1 LGSSVFSW
9 PNPDVPPERP
19 PGASGEKVLPWFF
32 FNLELGKDVFMN
44 ALKWKELLSRLKS
57 GTAVP
62 GTRGDTDWTRHVCE
76 ISVPG
81 QIVSLTEDDWN
92 YWLEVLPPRW
102 MSGSH
107 FCFAEGE
114 EPFRL
119 FWTTKEGQFFVR
131 QLDAEETLRFCEL
144 AGIRAPTI
152 EVTPTLGDDQ
162 EQVIK
167 RYLHPPLG
175 ECCGEGGI

>member
-1 LGSSVFSW
+1 MH
-9 PNPDVPPERP
+9 P
-19 PGASGEKVLPWFF
+19 
-32 FNLELGKDVFMN
+32 
-44 ALKWKELLSRLKS
+44 LKWKELLLRLKS
-57 GTAVP
+57 SPATP
-62 GTRGDTDWTRHVCE
+62 GTPGDTDWTRHVFE

-119 FWTTKEGQFFVR
+119 FWSTKDGQFFAR
-131 QLDAEETLRFCEL
+131 QLNAEETLEFCSL
-144 AGIRAPTI
+144 AGIRPPALEVPTRI
-152 EVTPTLGDDQ
+152 RPVQ
-162 EQVIK
+162 EQAIS
-167 RYLHPPLG
+167 RHIHPPLG